1 MNKSPILA
9 FFLALIPGF
18 GHMYLGRKVRGFLYA
33 LFFFGFVGLS
43 MIVGIVSY
51 GVEVVFPLAIAMLIW
66 GINMLDMI
74 ITLLMNTQLGTRK
87 IQHNQ
92 VNAPSESQVSHK
104 ENERFFT
111 ILLSFVPGVGHFHL
125 GLPQR
130 GLTLLSAFLGSG
142 IMIMFIAIVLHLS
155 GLLIFLLALPVIWI
169 YGMFDCIQL
178 LNERD
183 KGEEL
188 EDRTILEDLER
199 QRESG
204 KKSKVIATILGIF
217 PGAGHM
223 YLGLQ
228 KRGLQLMAGFLLSI
242 YVLDVLRLSIFLFL
256 IPVIW
261 FFSFFD
267 TLQQASREE
276 EGLAEDV
283 PIIKYVA
290 NHQRWLGIALILLG
304 AFYLMDDIFLPAI
317 APQMREL
324 LNVDLYYY
332 YNRFFQMFVVCLL
345 LIGGGIKLLMGSK
358 SKKEKEGENV

>member
-18 GHMYLGRKVRGFLYA
+18 GHMYLGRKIRGFLYA
-33 LFFFGFVGLS
+33 LFSFGFIGL
-43 MIVGIVSY
+43 
-51 GVEVVFPLAIAMLIW
+51 AMLIIISSSSGKLALIPLSLAIFIW
-66 GINMLDMI
+66 GVNMLDMI
-74 ITLLMNTQLGTRK
+74 ITLLMNTHLNSA
-87 IQHNQ
+87 NQ
-92 VNAPSESQVSHK
+92 QSDGNTQQSIRFNQK

-142 IMIMFIAIVLHLS
+142 IMIVFVSMVLNIG

-178 LNERD
+178 LNLKD
-183 KGEEL
+183 NGETL
-188 EDRTILEDLER
+188 EDRTILEDLDR
-199 QRESG
+199 QRQSG
-204 KKSKVIATILGIF
+204 KKSKVVATVLGIF

-228 KRGLQLMAGFLLSI
+228 RRGLQLMVGFLLSI
-242 YVLDVLRLSIFLFL
+242 YVLDVLRLSVFLFL

-267 TLQQASREE
+267 TLQQASRAED
-276 EGLAEDV
+276 GFVEDV
-283 PIIKYVA
+283 PVIKYFA

-304 AFYLMDDIFLPAI
+304 CFYLMDDILMPAL
-317 APQMREL
+317 APQIKAAFQI
-324 LNVDLYYY
+324 DLYYFY
-332 YNRFFQMFVVCLL
+332 TRFFQMFVVCFL

-358 SKKEKEGENV
+358 SKKEEEDV

>member
-18 GHMYLGRKVRGFLYA
+18 GHMYLGRKIRGFLYA
-33 LFFFGFVGLS
+33 LFFFGFIGL
-43 MIVGIVSY
+43 
-51 GVEVVFPLAIAMLIW
+51 AMLITIVSHGTGEAALIPLFLSVLIW
-66 GINMLDMI
+66 GVNMLDMI
-74 ITLLMNTQLGTRK
+74 ITLLMNTHL
-87 IQHNQ
+87 N
-92 VNAPSESQVSHK
+92 SQKTQSDGDTQQSISLNHK

-142 IMIMFIAIVLHLS
+142 IMIVFVSMVLNIG

-178 LNERD
+178 LNLKD
-183 KGEEL
+183 NGETL
-188 EDRTILEDLER
+188 EDRTILEDLDR
-199 QRESG
+199 QRQSG
-204 KKSKVIATILGIF
+204 KKSKVVATVLGIF

-228 KRGLQLMAGFLLSI
+228 RRGLQLMVGFLLSI
-242 YVLDVLRLSIFLFL
+242 YVLDVLRLSVFLFL

-267 TLQQASREE
+267 TLQQASRAE
-276 EGLAEDV
+276 EGFVEDV
-283 PIIKYVA
+283 PVIKYFA

-304 AFYLMDDIFLPAI
+304 CFYLMDDILMPAL
-317 APQMREL
+317 APKIKAAFQI
-324 LNVDLYYY
+324 DLYYFY
-332 YNRFFQMFVVCLL
+332 TRFFQMFVVCFL

-358 SKKEKEGENV
+358 SKKEEEEV